1 MPAGGKAFALL
12 HLDTPFSPP
21 IATFL
26 ALCLLDPDLQRP
38 MYPNSHMRQYQHQA
52 IATASPERLVV
63 KLYDLGI
70 AACYRDDR
78 PKVRAVLVEL
88 MAALNHE
95 RGGELAGRL
104 QAIYEYCLNES
115 AMGNLSLV
123 AELLAGLR
131 EAWQEG
137 VVRRSVA

>member
-1 MPAGGKAFALL
+1 M
-12 HLDTPFSPP
+12 H
-21 IATFL
+21 
-26 ALCLLDPDLQRP
+26 
-38 MYPNSHMRQYQHQA
+38 PNLHMRQYQHQA

-88 MAALNHE
+88 MAALNHKN
-95 RGGELAGRL
+95 GGEIAGRL
-104 QAIYEYCLNES
+104 QVLYEYCLNES
-115 AMGNLSLV
+115 ALGNLSVV
-123 AELLAGLR
+123 AELLGGLR

-137 VVRRSVA
+137 VLCRPAA

>member
-1 MPAGGKAFALL
+1 M
-12 HLDTPFSPP
+12 H
-21 IATFL
+21 
-26 ALCLLDPDLQRP
+26 
-38 MYPNSHMRQYQHQA
+38 PNAHMRQYQHQA
-52 IATASPERLVV
+52 IATSSPERLVV

-88 MAALNHE
+88 MAALNHD
-95 RGGELAGRL
+95 RGGDIAGRL

-115 AMGNLSLV
+115 ALGNLGVV
-123 AELLAGLR
+123 AELLGGLR

-137 VVRRSVA
+137 VLCRPAA